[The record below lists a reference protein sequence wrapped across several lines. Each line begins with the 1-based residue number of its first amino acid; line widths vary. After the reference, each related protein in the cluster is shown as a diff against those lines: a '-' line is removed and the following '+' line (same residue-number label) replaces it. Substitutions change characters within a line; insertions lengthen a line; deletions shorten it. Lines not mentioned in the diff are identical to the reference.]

1 MERKGNCLVSL
12 KPIKNKIQ
20 NWITYEENKP
30 RIPYEQNCEVHH
42 RYRSTHDL
50 DCVLLGGD
58 LRADNIIS
66 LWLPLRYCLV
76 EINGYPTL
84 NKYGNINK
92 KIEFIKALN
101 NIDLEKL
108 LPPDNPLV
116 KCLIEL
122 FELGQTEANMMLLPE
137 IGINGKRG
145 REPYYD
151 YTPYFLYECFE
162 GGDFSHHF
170 TDDIA
175 LKQWIIEECL
185 QPFFS
190 QVNGQYQIDKNHLLD
205 LSGTNNIKDG
215 VPAKG
220 QKIKMIENYVSVL
233 KKRKILLEKR
243 EK

>member
-1 MERKGNCLVSL
+1 MSL
-12 KPIKNKIQ
+12 NSIKVKIQ
-20 NWITYEENKP
+20 DWITYEENRP
-30 RIPYEQNCEVHH
+30 RIPYEQNREVHNK
-42 RYRSTHDL
+42 YRSTHDL
-50 DCVLLGGD
+50 DCILLGGD
-58 LRADNIIS
+58 LRADNIFS

-76 EINGYPTL
+76 EINGYFKL
-84 NKYGNINK
+84 NQYGNINK
-92 KIEFIKALN
+92 KIEFIRVLN
-101 NIDLEKL
+101 NIELEKL

-145 REPYYD
+145 GEPYYD

-162 GGDFSHHF
+162 GGDFSHYF
-170 TDDIA
+170 ADDNA
-175 LKQWIIEECL
+175 LKLWIIEECL

-190 QVNGQYQIDKNHLLD
+190 QENGEYKIDKKHLID
-205 LSGTNNIKDG
+205 LSETKNIKDG

-220 QKIKMIENYVSVL
+220 KKIILIKNYVSVL

>member
-1 MERKGNCLVSL
+1 MSL
-12 KPIKNKIQ
+12 KPIENKIQ

-30 RIPYEQNCEVHH
+30 RIPYEQNYEVHH

-170 TDDIA
+170 TDDSA

-220 QKIKMIENYVSVL
+220 QKIKLIENYVSVL
-233 KKRKILLEKR
+233 KKRKNLLEKR